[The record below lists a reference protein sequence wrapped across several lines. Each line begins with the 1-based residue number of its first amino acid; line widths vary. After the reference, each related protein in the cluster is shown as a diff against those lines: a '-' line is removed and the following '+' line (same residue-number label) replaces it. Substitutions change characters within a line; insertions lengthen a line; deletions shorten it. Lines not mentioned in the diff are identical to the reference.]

1 MSIGLKIVG
10 KRRAFTSMT
19 NFSMGCVVTFYGTSA
34 NQKFCQPKVEADLIE
49 DLIED

>member
-34 NQKFCQPKVEADLIE
+34 NQKFWQPKVEADLIE
-49 DLIED
+49 YLIED

>member
-34 NQKFCQPKVEADLIE
+34 NQKFWQPKVEADLIE
-49 DLIED
+49 D

>member
-34 NQKFCQPKVEADLIE
+34 NQKFWQTKVEVGLIE
-49 DLIED
+49 D